1 MYSRLVSDTMAG
13 EQPTGPTLS
22 LSEYPDPACS
32 FATVDGTPVVETT
45 NAAFETRFGTG
56 AEGMPV
62 ADALERP
69 GLELSHDSGHVP
81 RRLAQEE
88 SLRVRVTV
96 NDPSGGE
103 GSSGRKDSSGGE
115 ESPGGEGS
123 SGRKESSGGEG
134 SSGEEGSGER
144 PDSEYLARTVITDDG
159 EGEGLLLFVETPDRG
174 GSTRG
179 KLGIDHVASVVSHD
193 LRNPLDVARARL
205 DAGRALGEDEHFDH
219 VEQAHERME
228 RIIQDVLTIARGEEV
243 VEPDDTVDLT
253 AVAETAWETV
263 ETEGA
268 TLDIDGS
275 LPTATADPDRVT
287 RLFENLFRNAVE
299 HGSTAGRRSHSV
311 SVTVGRLDDGASGFY
326 VADDGPGIAP
336 EHRERVFE
344 PGFSTDDH
352 GTGLGLAIVA
362 RIADL
367 HGWSIDVTTSASGG
381 ARFEVTGVE

>member
-1 MYSRLVSDTMAG
+1 MYGRLASDTMAG
-13 EQPTGPTLS
+13 EQPGGPTLS

-45 NAAFETRFGTG
+45 NAAFEAQFGAG

-62 ADALERP
+62 SDALERP
-69 GLELSHDSGHVP
+69 GLELPHGSGHVP
-81 RRLAQEE
+81 RRLAQED
-88 SLRVRVTV
+88 SFRVRVTV
-96 NDPSGGE
+96 GA
-103 GSSGRKDSSGGE
+103 
-115 ESPGGEGS
+115 PGGEGS
-123 SGRKESSGGEG
+123 GETAQGGEH
-134 SSGEEGSGER
+134 
-144 PDSEYLARTVITDDG
+144 PDSEYLVRTINSDNG
-159 EGEGLLLFVETPDRG
+159 AGEGLLLFLETPDRG

-253 AVAETAWETV
+253 SVAETAWETV
-263 ETEGA
+263 ETNGA

-299 HGSTAGRRSHSV
+299 HGSTASRRSHSV
-311 SVTVGRLDDGASGFY
+311 SVTVGRLSDDGTNGFH

-367 HGWSIDVTTSASGG
+367 HGWSIAVTTSASDG